1 MGGKSVTAPAAF
13 EAAGPAGTLA
23 GIAAGPTGGTALPAV
38 LVHGINMSRDV
49 WADVVEP
56 LARSRRVV
64 AFDLRG
70 HGVSDHTG
78 PFTAEDYA
86 ADTLAV
92 MDRLG
97 IERAHLVGTSFGGS
111 VACAL
116 AVRAP
121 ARVASITAIG
131 SALSVEGIDVD
142 GAVAAL
148 RAAGVRSFFAAF
160 MPQASFAPGTDAKT
174 IERALDA
181 AANGRDVETVV
192 AVSKTAL
199 GSDLRHVGAA
209 VRVPALVITGELDA
223 TCPVAA
229 GEEMARALGTE
240 LVVVPGRGHILTME
254 DPATVVR
261 LVEGHLRKHERGS

>member
-1 MGGKSVTAPAAF
+1 MTTLETF
-13 EAAGPAGTLA
+13 EAAGPAGELA
-23 GIAAGPTGGTALPAV
+23 GIAAGPTGGVALPVV

-49 WADVVEP
+49 WADVLEP

-70 HGVSDHTG
+70 HGASHRSG

-92 MDRLG
+92 IDRLG
-97 IERAHLVGTSFGGS
+97 IERAHVVGTSFGGS

-121 ARVASITAIG
+121 ARVASIAAIG
-131 SALSVEGIDVD
+131 SALCVEGIDVD
-142 GAVAAL
+142 GAVAAI
-148 RAAGVRSFFAAF
+148 RAAGVRTFFAGF
-160 MPQASFAPGTDAKT
+160 MPQASFAPGTDPKL
-174 IERALDA
+174 IERELDA

-192 AVSKTAL
+192 GVSVTAL
-199 GSDLRHVGAA
+199 GSDLRQIGAA
-209 VRVPALVITGELDA
+209 VRVPALVVTGELDA

-229 GEEMARALGTE
+229 GEEMARTLRTE
-240 LVVVPGRGHILTME
+240 LVVVPGRGHVLTME
-254 DPATVVR
+254 DPAAVVR
-261 LVEGHLRKHERGS
+261 LIEGHLRKHEIPS